1 MAQALQT
8 GAGMVRLTA
17 ASLLIVSALTGC
29 ASMTRNHERG
39 LVAIGAVTTLFGA
52 TTIADGMSCDS
63 RFNVHSTCTHDSA
76 ELRDGAII
84 TTAGAALLGFALW
97 KLYTDDRP
105 DEDARPRVVRVPAPA
120 PATTAAPTAPTTSP
134 ASPASPP
141 SGAADAAP
149 AAAAP

>member
-1 MAQALQT
+1 
-8 GAGMVRLTA
+8 
-17 ASLLIVSALTGC
+17 
-29 ASMTRNHERG
+29 MTRNHERG

-52 TTIADGMSCDS
+52 TTIADGMSCDT

-105 DEDARPRVVRVPAPA
+105 DEDDRPRVVRTRSTTAPPTSMTTA
-120 PATTAAPTAPTTSP
+120 PPTSTTAAPPPT
-134 ASPASPP
+134 P
-141 SGAADAAP
+141 SGAAGTAP